1 MRRQWIS
8 IHLMFLLIRILA
20 LYLSKNIYFNT
31 SHVSINHNNENEI
44 TKELSDF
51 NTSHVSINLFRATAR
66 AQPLKISIHLMFLLI
81 NDHREVREGRFDISI
96 HLMFLLICGDA
107 VLYHKRYDFNTSHV
121 SINQQVAGVSLPTA
135 QFQYISCF
143 Y

>member
-51 NTSHVSINLFRATAR
+51 NTSHVSINRNGRSTGR
-66 AQPLKISIHLMFLLI
+66 KPLTYFNTSHVSINLTPASVLVSTNLISIHLMFLLI
-81 NDHREVREGRFDISI
+81 IASGLHCRANNH
-96 HLMFLLICGDA
+96 
-107 VLYHKRYDFNTSHV
+107 FNTSHV
-121 SINQQVAGVSLPTA
+121 SINRRGSQKAA
-135 QFQYISCF
+135 
-143 Y
+143 